1 MRRKGKLPIKRK
13 YFHTKL
19 KIDRKDI
26 SFIKRKVETIKQKK
40 LKREL
45 ENKEKIWTNSREP
58 KFHYFDL

>member
-19 KIDRKDI
+19 KIDRKDM
-26 SFIKRKVETIKQKK
+26 SAIKRKVETIKQKK

-45 ENKEKIWTNSREP
+45 ENKEKI
-58 KFHYFDL
+58 